1 MFQQVR
7 KAGKRNARSRVQG
20 MFVRHG
26 LRVPPPRVSC
36 FHYGLRSRIF
46 DTSPRFFPSPHA
58 ALEPVSKRR
67 IQREWLHAEVSVGC
81 SRDGID
87 LLCPDLVAASGIDPA
102 KCRVAKSGQRASF
115 ACRGE
120 AKGNVKLLL

>member
-1 MFQQVR
+1 
-7 KAGKRNARSRVQG
+7 
-20 MFVRHG
+20 
-26 LRVPPPRVSC
+26 
-36 FHYGLRSRIF
+36 
-46 DTSPRFFPSPHA
+46 
-58 ALEPVSKRR
+58 VSKRR

-87 LLCPDLVAASGIDPA
+87 LLCPGLIAASGIDPA

-120 AKGNVKLLL
+120 VKGNVKLLF